1 MNIEDFSKEI
11 EKLLTANEIKM
22 MVTFPEGGM
31 EPIIKTNI
39 PEFDSAAIHFYLI
52 LHIAKKVF
60 KELLKIDVVDAS
72 KKEDILE
79 GLFEMLKAEIL
90 EEEAEES
97 ESDKSKD

>member
-1 MNIEDFSKEI
+1 MNIGDFSKEI
-11 EKLLTANEIKM
+11 DKLLTANKIKM

-39 PEFDSAAIHFYLI
+39 PEFDSATIHFYLI
-52 LHIAKKVF
+52 LHMAKKVF
-60 KELLKIDVVDAS
+60 KELLKIDVVDAN

-90 EEEAEES
+90 EEEAADEEQ
-97 ESDKSKD
+97 